1 MIKQGTGTFAGVE
14 EGKELLDQIVKRYD
28 FHKSDSVVDFAEDV
42 LGKLIR
48 NIRYDP
54 PISIDL
60 SKLLKSGSKIEDVYD
75 LLFGLHY
82 IHPQYSLS
90 LNGKSLKQ
98 LSPGDRGILLLVFY
112 LIVDQSEEPLIIDQP
127 EGNLNN
133 QSIYEN
139 LVPVFNEAKKQ
150 RQIIIV
156 THNPNL
162 AVVCD
167 AEQIIHAT
175 IDFENGNRVC
185 YESGALENPRF
196 NRLSIDVLEG
206 TPPAFDARRITYKG
220 K

>member
-1 MIKQGTGTFAGVE
+1 MILQDLTKSVQAHIKSHDFTRDKYRIEFDTDLVVSDISEKLFGMIKQGTGTFAGVE

-127 EGNLNN
+127 EGN
-133 QSIYEN
+133 
-139 LVPVFNEAKKQ
+139 
-150 RQIIIV
+150 
-156 THNPNL
+156 
-162 AVVCD
+162 
-167 AEQIIHAT
+167 
-175 IDFENGNRVC
+175 
-185 YESGALENPRF
+185 
-196 NRLSIDVLEG
+196 
-206 TPPAFDARRITYKG
+206 
-220 K
+220 